1 MTQAT
6 REYEILSICR
16 GTITMT
22 SLKHVSMPRKL
33 TPTCIH
39 IMIKLLKLTNL
50 MNAVLC
56 KVLTLLAGNSRRDVM
71 LTTFIVLVA
80 LGMEPITATVGLL
93 REGFI

>member
-1 MTQAT
+1 M
-6 REYEILSICR
+6 S
-16 GTITMT
+16 
-22 SLKHVSMPRKL
+22 SLKHISMPREL
-33 TPTCIH
+33 SPTCIH
-39 IMIKLLKLTNL
+39 FMLKLTNL
-50 MNAVLC
+50 MNAALC